1 MSVEYKKTCKYL
13 KYVESLFILS
23 LAITVCVSISAFASL
38 VCVPVAIMS
47 SAIGTKICVIFAG
60 INSCEP
66 VIKNKKKKHDKML
79 LLGKDKLNII
89 EVLIFKVLIDL
100 YISHDEFVRVK
111 NVLREYYKMK
121 KEIKNPETSVE

>member
-13 KYVESLFILS
+13 KYIESFFILS
-23 LAITVCVSISAFASL
+23 LAITVCISISAFASL

-47 SAIGTKICVIFAG
+47 SAIGMKICVIFSG

-66 VIKNKKKKHDKML
+66 VIKNKKKKHDKIV
-79 LLGKDKLNII
+79 LLGKDKLNTI
-89 EVLIFKVLIDL
+89 EFLIFKVFIDL
-100 YISHDEFVRVK
+100 YISHDEFVPVK

-121 KEIKNPETSVE
+121 KERKNPETSVE